1 MKGVDLV
8 VRSDDDLPPVAGD
21 AERLQQVLV
30 NLITN
35 ATDASAAGSEVVV
48 RLSSDRSND
57 NGQELFVEVCVEDY
71 GIGIP
76 EELSKRV
83 FEPFFST
90 KPAEQGT
97 GLGLP
102 IAARIVEAHKGQLEL
117 RSVPGK
123 GTLAKFRLPVW
134 EE

>member
-1 MKGVDLV
+1 V
-8 VRSDDDLPPVAGD
+8 S
-21 AERLQQVLV
+21 
-30 NLITN
+30 
-35 ATDASAAGSEVVV
+35 
-48 RLSSDRSND
+48 
-57 NGQELFVEVCVEDY
+57 VEDQ

-76 EELSKRV
+76 EELIKRV

-102 IAARIVEAHKGQLEL
+102 IAARIVEAHEGRLEI

-123 GTLAKFRLPVW
+123 GTLARFQLPVW
-134 EE
+134 EK